1 MILNADFKV
10 LPLYDAKCLRNSTN
24 RDIDMQEK
32 LDCSDSANLCQAI
45 QPQPEVIQDLHPDLQ
60 SNP

>member
-1 MILNADFKV
+1 
-10 LPLYDAKCLRNSTN
+10 
-24 RDIDMQEK
+24 MQEK